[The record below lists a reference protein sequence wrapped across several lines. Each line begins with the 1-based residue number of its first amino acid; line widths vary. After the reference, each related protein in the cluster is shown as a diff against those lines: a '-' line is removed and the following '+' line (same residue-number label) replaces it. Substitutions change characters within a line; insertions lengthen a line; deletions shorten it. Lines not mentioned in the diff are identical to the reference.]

1 MYKYF
6 GWLRREKKFIEF
18 LLIIRVDIFFL
29 VFVWI
34 KVIDFIKIYIL
45 FRFLKL
51 KVIWWYIIGKKI
63 LKLKNKC
70 ILM

>member
-29 VFVWI
+29 VFIWI

-51 KVIWWYIIGKKI
+51 KVIWWYIIGKKNFEI
-63 LKLKNKC
+63 K
-70 ILM
+70 

>member
-29 VFVWI
+29 VFIWI
-34 KVIDFIKIYIL
+34 KVIDFIRINIL

-63 LKLKNKC
+63 LKLNNKY

>member
-51 KVIWWYIIGKKI
+51 KVIWWYIIGKKNFEI
-63 LKLKNKC
+63 K
-70 ILM
+70 

>member
-18 LLIIRVDIFFL
+18 LLIIRIDLFFL

-51 KVIWWYIIGKKI
+51 KVIWWYIIGKKNFEI
-63 LKLKNKC
+63 KK
-70 ILM
+70 

>member
-29 VFVWI
+29 VFIWI

-51 KVIWWYIIGKKI
+51 KVIWWYIIGEKI
-63 LKLKNKC
+63 LKLNNKY

>member
-18 LLIIRVDIFFL
+18 LLNIRVDLFFL
-29 VFVWI
+29 VFIWI

-51 KVIWWYIIGKKI
+51 KVIWWYIIGKKNFEI
-63 LKLKNKC
+63 KK
-70 ILM
+70 